1 MSVHQKTRWHF
12 PAFSSQS
19 RRTASEKQVS
29 DQARRWRLPHR
40 RFVFWVF
47 TALITIGAGVYVRA
61 EIHRRVSRIEGTSPN
76 NVAYSGGTLLIAGGG
91 QLSEQIRQRF
101 VDLAGGRD
109 ARIVVIPAESINEQS
124 RIQYRDS
131 WSMYDVKSIDV
142 LHAESR
148 TQADDPEFSR
158 VLKTA
163 TGVWLGGGQQAWLA
177 AWYGRTRV
185 ESRLKELLAR
195 NGVIGGTSAG
205 AAVMSRVMIA
215 SGRDQP
221 TMGQG
226 FDLIPRAVIDQHFIK
241 RNRIGRLQRVLEQH
255 PELIGFGID
264 EGTALQYGVENGRFQ
279 VLGQSS
285 VVACVMLKSAENEK
299 TSKLH
304 LQFLNP
310 GTEGDIER
318 LRRGEAIP
326 PGFTDFESILL
337 GD

>member
-1 MSVHQKTRWHF
+1 MSIHQKTRWHF
-12 PAFSSQS
+12 PAFLSRS
-19 RRTASEKQVS
+19 RRTVSEKQAS
-29 DQARRWRLPHR
+29 DQPRRWLIPHR
-40 RFVFWVF
+40 RFFFWVS

-61 EIHRRVSRIEGTSPN
+61 EIHRRVSRIEGISPIN
-76 NVAYSGGTLLIAGGG
+76 IAYSGGTLLIAGGG
-91 QLSEQIRQRF
+91 QLPEQIRQRF
-101 VDLAGGRD
+101 VDLAGGHD
-109 ARIVVIPAESINEQS
+109 AKIVVIPAESINEQS

-131 WSMYDVKSIDV
+131 WSMYDVKSVDV
-142 LHAESR
+142 LYAESR
-148 TQADDPEFSR
+148 TQADDPDFSR

-163 TGVWLGGGQQAWLA
+163 TGVWLGGGKQAWLA

-226 FDLIPRAVIDQHFIK
+226 FDLIPGAVIDQHFIK
-241 RNRIGRLQRVLEQH
+241 RNRMNRLQTVLEHH

-285 VVACVMLKSAENEK
+285 VVACVMRKSAENEK
-299 TSKLH
+299 HPKLH

-310 GTEGDIER
+310 GDESNVEQ
-318 LRRGEAIP
+318 LRRGDPIP
-326 PGFTDFESILL
+326 PRFTDFESILL
-337 GD
+337 GE

>member
-1 MSVHQKTRWHF
+1 MSDHRKTRWHF
-12 PAFSSQS
+12 PAISLLS
-19 RRTASEKQVS
+19 RRMYAEKQIS
-29 DQARRWRLPHR
+29 DQPRRNWSSHR
-40 RFVFWVF
+40 RLFFWAF
-47 TALITIGAGVYVRA
+47 TAMITIGAGVYVRA
-61 EIHRRVSRIEGTSPN
+61 EIYRRVLRIEGMSPI

-91 QLSEQIRQRF
+91 DLSEQIRHRF
-101 VDLAGGRD
+101 VELAGGRD
-109 ARIVVIPAESINEQS
+109 AKIVVIPAESINEQS
-124 RIQYRDS
+124 RAQYRDS
-131 WSMYDVKSIDV
+131 WLPYEVKSVDV

-158 VLKTA
+158 VLETA
-163 TGVWLGGGQQAWLA
+163 TGVWLGGGQQTWLA

-215 SGRDQP
+215 GGRDQP

-226 FDLIPRAVIDQHFIK
+226 FDLIPGAVIDQHFIK

-285 VVACVMLKSAENEK
+285 VVACVMQRTAENEK
-299 TSKLH
+299 PSKLH

-318 LRRGEAIP
+318 LRRGDAIP
-326 PGFTDFESILL
+326 PGFTDFESMLL
-337 GD
+337 GE